1 MPLYEYEC
9 GACGHR
15 FERIQRFSDAP
26 VQDCPKCGGGP
37 VHKLLS
43 APAIHFKGTGWYI
56 TDYGS
61 RKNEVAES
69 SSSKAES
76 ASKADSSSKTESSS
90 NAAPSSKPDSSS
102 KTDSSSSSSDTSGSG
117 SSGSPAASS
126 SGAASGPAKSDS

>member
-26 VQDCPKCGGGP
+26 VQDCPKCGGAP

-61 RKNEVAES
+61 RKNERAESAASNGDSSAKPGSSSSPESSAKSDSSKPES
-69 SSSKAES
+69 SSSAGETT
-76 ASKADSSSKTESSS
+76 ASGKSADSS
-90 NAAPSSKPDSSS
+90 APTP
-102 KTDSSSSSSDTSGSG
+102 GS
-117 SSGSPAASS
+117 ASTPS
-126 SGAASGPAKSDS
+126 KSDG